1 MDRPA
6 LPFTV
11 VLCVSLSLSACSSSN
26 AGQQVV
32 PRAATL
38 PSTASTT
45 SAAPASAAT
54 APPPAPTLA
63 LRPIPAED
71 VLPAGFCHLDVYLD
85 EECKKSAPRYALFLG
100 VAVDAHAAEAALRS
114 GGTGELATG
123 YPFVTTLDDLP
134 LADPKRKGLAVV
146 AGLFERKDQAEQYQ
160 ARLSGPTELVELA
173 SPEDAASRKIQPKD
187 SRSSA
192 VELAE
197 DTAAFSKEDLEK
209 TEEALDEALAQKWVS
224 LPEQRERR
232 ERAIAALESRC
243 KLPRGRVFSASHKDL
258 IRPFMLRYAPVRCDD
273 GAEAWVP
280 WRATRLKS
288 TVVRTGEGAL
298 VHQVMLVECDSPIIE
313 TRRFGADS
321 VAKPLRLALRG
332 GC

>member
-1 MDRPA
+1 M
-6 LPFTV
+6 
-11 VLCVSLSLSACSSSN
+11 
-26 AGQQVV
+26 
-32 PRAATL
+32 
-38 PSTASTT
+38 
-45 SAAPASAAT
+45 
-54 APPPAPTLA
+54 
-63 LRPIPAED
+63 
-71 VLPAGFCHLDVYLD
+71 PAGFCHLDVYLD
-85 EECKKSAPRYALFLG
+85 EECKKTTPRYALFLG
-100 VAVDAHAAEAALRS
+100 VAVDARAAEAALRS

-123 YPFVTTLDDLP
+123 YPFVATLDDLP

-160 ARLSGPTELVELA
+160 ARLSRPTELVELA
-173 SPEDAASRKIQPKD
+173 SPEDAASRKIQPKGMAERTFLE
-187 SRSSA
+187 SRASA

-209 TEEALDEALAQKWVS
+209 TEEALDEALARKWVS

-232 ERAIAALESRC
+232 ERAIAALQPRC
-243 KLPRGRVFSASHKDL
+243 NLSRGRVFSASHKDL
-258 IRPFMLRYAPVRCDD
+258 QRPFMLRYAPVCCDD

-288 TVVRTGEGAL
+288 TVVRTDEGAV

-313 TRRFGADS
+313 TRLFGADS